1 MHDKSLAFCP
11 YLFFLP
17 SFLRQKFVPFPDDLS
32 YYGEMKRIYVP
43 TEKASDWKRLLAKPD
58 LHWKQGYSAMTAATC
73 WDAAGATLPP
83 EIRTTLNASEIAALH
98 NLELLAALP
107 EWETPLP
114 GGDRPSFTDV
124 MAITRNELGLAVVA
138 VEAKV
143 NEPFGPTV
151 GEKRAWASPGQ
162 AHRLA
167 YLESLLDVSN
177 AFAGNVRYQLLHRTA
192 SAVLTARQFH
202 APTAVLLIHSFSSTA
217 KWRDD
222 FEAFCVAMGAD
233 LISSNVYRVSRFSS
247 PALFLAWCP
256 GDLSFLTELC

>member
-1 MHDKSLAFCP
+1 
-11 YLFFLP
+11 
-17 SFLRQKFVPFPDDLS
+17 
-32 YYGEMKRIYVP
+32 MKRIYVP
-43 TEKASDWKRLLAKPD
+43 TQGPTDWKHLLAKPD
-58 LHWKQGYSAMTAATC
+58 RHWKQGFSAMTAAAC
-73 WDAAGATLPP
+73 WDAAATALPL
-83 EIRTTLNASEIAALH
+83 EVRRTLDEAEVPALK
-98 NLELLAALP
+98 NLRLLTALP

-124 MAITRNELGLAVVA
+124 MAITRNELGLAVIA
-138 VEAKV
+138 VEAKI

-151 GEKRAWASPGQ
+151 GEKRARATPGQ

-202 APTAVLLIHSFSSTA
+202 AATAILLIHSFSSTA

-222 FEAFCVAMGAD
+222 FEAFCVAIGAD
-233 LISSNVYRVSRFSS
+233 FVSPNVYRVSRFSS

-256 GDLSFLTELC
+256 GDLSFLTSVS